1 MSNQATATSAPA
13 LDPRRAHLA
22 TKNDRKVIAHSHR
35 LGYALLHTVAKLGH
49 IVKVPGIGVIVS
61 EAGAMRAILVDNEH
75 FSKVG
80 PGASSELWTP
90 IIGDSGLVNM
100 DGPKHIHLR
109 QKLGPMFTNRFVSKL
124 IGDIVPPQL
133 AAIKARLIAGEAVDI
148 AIEVERTAA
157 NMVCRLAG
165 YDMVATDPD
174 VISAQLANARAI
186 LGAVKITTRQF
197 TPEQAAEGRRR
208 LADIH
213 ENIRKTYQLGVEG
226 SVANLLKEAEISE
239 DDTVSVISA
248 LIVAGTET
256 MVSHITRFTQI
267 MVTSGYFDVL
277 AANPSKVSDCI
288 DEGFR
293 VTVPSAV
300 MVRAVR
306 KPTRLGRFKV
316 EPGVRIVLATHESCQ
331 RAGDFNPERP
341 VPKEMRQLWFG
352 AGAHFCL
359 GMPMAQM
366 MVELYLEMFAEAHRQ
381 APIRIVSKKLRTN
394 SFVSGY
400 DSLVISCTY

>member
-1 MSNQATATSAPA
+1 
-13 LDPRRAHLA
+13 
-22 TKNDRKVIAHSHR
+22 
-35 LGYALLHTVAKLGH
+35 
-49 IVKVPGIGVIVS
+49 VIVS
-61 EAGAMRAILVDNEH
+61 EAGAMRAILVDGEN

-80 PGASSELWTP
+80 QGASSELWTP

-109 QKLGPMFTNRFVSKL
+109 KKLGPMFTNKFVSKL
-124 IGDIVPPQL
+124 VGDIVPPQL
-133 AAIKARLIAGEAVDI
+133 AEIKTKLLAGQAIDI
-148 AIEVERTAA
+148 ALEVERTAA

-165 YDMVATDPD
+165 YDMVATDPS

-186 LGAVKITTRQF
+186 LGAVKINTRSF
-197 TPEQAAEGRRR
+197 SPEQVVEGRRR

-213 ENIRKTYQLGVEG
+213 ENIRRTYRLDVPG
-226 SVANLLKEAEISE
+226 SVAKLLKDSDISE

-256 MVSHITRFTQI
+256 MVSHITRFAQI
-267 MVTSGYFDVL
+267 MVTSGYLDVI
-277 AANPSKVSDCI
+277 AADSAKIASCI

-306 KPTRLGRFKV
+306 QPTKVGRFKV
-316 EPGVRIVLATHESCQ
+316 APGVRIVLATHESCQ
-331 RAGDFNPERP
+331 RAGDFNPDRP

-359 GMPMAQM
+359 GMPLAQM
-366 MVELYLEMFAEAHRQ
+366 MVELYLQMFAEVHAV
-381 APIRIVSKKLRTN
+381 APIKIKSKKLRTN

-400 DSLVISCTY
+400 DSLVIQCTS

>member
-1 MSNQATATSAPA
+1 MSVDAR
-13 LDPRRAHLA
+13 LAHLA
-22 TKNDRKVIAHSHR
+22 TKNDRKVIARSHR
-35 LGYALLHTVAKLGH
+35 LGYAVLHTAAKLGH
-49 IVKVPGIGVIVS
+49 VVKIPGIGVIVS
-61 EAGAMRAILVDNEH
+61 EAAAMRAILLDSEH

-100 DGPKHIHLR
+100 DGPKHVHLR
-109 QKLGPMFTNRFVSKL
+109 QKLGPMFTKGFVSKL

-133 AAIKARLIAGEAVDI
+133 DQIKERLIAGEQIDI

-186 LGAVKITTRQF
+186 LGTVKINTRAF
-197 TPEQAAEGRRR
+197 TPEQVAEGRRR
-208 LADIH
+208 LSDIH
-213 ENIRKTYQLGVEG
+213 ENIRRTYRLEVPG
-226 SVANLLKEAEISE
+226 SVAKLLRDSEISE
-239 DDTVSVISA
+239 VDAVSVISA

-256 MVSHITRFTQI
+256 MVSHITRFCQI
-267 MVTSGYFDVL
+267 MVTSGYLDII
-277 AANPSKVSDCI
+277 AADETKIGACI

-300 MVRAVR
+300 MVRAVL
-306 KPTRLGRFKV
+306 KPTKVGPFKV
-316 EPGVRIVLATHESCQ
+316 KPGVRMVLATHESCQ

-359 GMPMAQM
+359 GMPLAQM
-366 MVELYLEMFAEAHRQ
+366 MVELYLQMFAEVQ
-381 APIRIVSKKLRTN
+381 LQKPIGIVSKKLRTN

-400 DSLVISCTY
+400 DSLVISCTS

>member
-1 MSNQATATSAPA
+1 MSEVKRAIA
-13 LDPRRAHLA
+13 LDPARAHQA
-22 TKNDRKVIAHSHR
+22 TKNDRQVIARSHR
-35 LGYALLHTVAKLGH
+35 LGYSLLHTVAKLGH

-61 EAGAMRAILVDNEH
+61 EAGAMRAILVDGEN

-109 QKLGPMFTNRFVSKL
+109 QKLSPMFTNRFVSKL
-124 IGDIVPPQL
+124 IGDIVAPQL
-133 AAIKARLIAGEAVDI
+133 AEIKSRLLEGESVDI

-157 NMVCRLAG
+157 NLVCRLAG
-165 YDMVATDPD
+165 YDMVATEPE

-186 LGAVKITTRQF
+186 LGTVKITTRAF
-197 TPEQAAEGRRR
+197 NPEQVAEGRRR

-213 ENIRKTYQLGVEG
+213 DNIRKTYQLGVEG
-226 SVANLLKEAEISE
+226 SVANLLKEADISE
-239 DDTVSVISA
+239 DDAVSVISA

-267 MVTSGYFDVL
+267 MVTSGYFGVL
-277 AANPSKVSDCI
+277 AADPSKVDDCI

-306 KPTRLGRFKV
+306 KPTKIGRVSVK
-316 EPGVRIVLATHESCQ
+316 PGMRIVLATHEACQ

-366 MVELYLEMFAEAHRQ
+366 MVELYLSMFAEVHSYS
-381 APIRIVSKKLRTN
+381 PIQIDSKKLRTN

-400 DSLVISCTY
+400 DSLVVSCTY